1 PGQTSAKIAVTV
13 TVTCC
18 LPGETGTGDG
28 AVAAR
33 TAPGASIGT
42 RTGGPCSD
50 RLTTGPSDP
59 PSAFAY
65 WAALVLASAAARA
78 RAAAS
83 REPVSLRL
91 SDTPSTSVALPPAR
105 TAAPIWVPA
114 AASVRRVP
122 WIDSLAAYPVG
133 TAERAV

>member
-83 REPVSLRL
+83 REPVSLTL
-91 SDTPSTSVALPPAR
+91 SATPYTSVELPPNR
-105 TAAPIWVPA
+105 TAARISAPA
-114 AASVRRVP
+114 AANVSRVTS
-122 WIDSLAAYPVG
+122 IASLA
-133 TAERAV
+133 